1 MARSLDSLFP
11 GEEPVLLDGALGTAL
26 WAAGW
31 PRERSTL
38 EANLLAPA
46 QVAAVHTA
54 AVQAG
59 AQVLLANSFAAL
71 APGPLTGDERR
82 RAAVAGVQ
90 LARDAA
96 PAGLRVG
103 ASLSTSGLVES
114 TGGAAS
120 GGATSGLVDTA
131 PALLRALVEAG
142 ADFFVFETCNQ
153 PAEAQTALD
162 LLDRA
167 AAPVPAV
174 LCATTTD
181 GSRPDRRRVEEI
193 AALVAP
199 SEVLFGLNCC
209 RGPHDALRQALDLPT
224 LPRWLKPSTG
234 LPDDPQDS
242 NVMAAFARAAR
253 LRGVRFL
260 GGCCGTGPDE
270 LELMAE
276 ALR

>member
-11 GEEPVLLDGALGTAL
+11 GEGPVLLDGAMGTAL

-31 PRERSTL
+31 KRERSTL
-38 EANLLAPA
+38 EANLLVPA

-71 APGPLTGDERR
+71 APGPLTVAERR

-90 LARDAA
+90 LARAAA
-96 PAGLRVG
+96 PAGFRVG

-114 TGGAAS
+114 EGGAA
-120 GGATSGLVDTA
+120 TGLAASA
-131 PALLRALVEAG
+131 PALLRALAEAG
-142 ADFFVFETCNQ
+142 ADFIVFETCNQ
-153 PAEAQTALD
+153 PAEAQAALD

-167 AAPVPAV
+167 VAPVPAV

-199 SEVLFGLNCC
+199 SAVLFGLNCC
-209 RGPHDALRQALDLPT
+209 RGPHDTLRQALDLPT

-234 LPDDPQDS
+234 PPDDPQDS